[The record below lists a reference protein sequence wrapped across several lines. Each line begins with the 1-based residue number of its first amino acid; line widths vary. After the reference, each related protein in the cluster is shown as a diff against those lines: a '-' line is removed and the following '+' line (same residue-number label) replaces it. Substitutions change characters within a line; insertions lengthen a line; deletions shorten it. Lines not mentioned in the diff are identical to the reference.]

1 MVQVAANAYI
11 ANIDIIDEH
20 GRVVTIEARE
30 SVGPHFVI
38 TFNSQ
43 SQHYQSTIPYIDFNI
58 DNYQN
63 DDVDKQNSD
72 DYKHYSD
79 VNKQDSD
86 IDKQDGDVNK
96 QDNVDDMQTTDED
109 EGDPKSFKDLL
120 GALSDASDENIDTD
134 EEVGG
139 SFKKELRTLHANGRL
154 RQILIDGK
162 TDESK
167 NPMLMFKNRGPK
179 GFSQLAYVIDN
190 NPNSIVNTLIC
201 RTNKIILIIFIHLL
215 GRITKIFLI
224 SLRNVTLMYLCMH

>member
-1 MVQVAANAYI
+1 MVQAAANAYR

-86 IDKQDGDVNK
+86 VDKQDGDVDKQDSDVDKQDGDVDKQDSDVDKQDSDVNK
-96 QDNVDDMQTTDED
+96 QDGDVDKQDSGVNKQDTVDDMQTTDED

-120 GALSDASDENIDTD
+120 GALSDAGDENTDTD
-134 EEVGG
+134 EEVGD

-154 RQILIDGK
+154 RKILIGGK

-167 NPMLMFKNRGPK
+167 NPMLMFTNRGPK
-179 GFSQLAYVIDN
+179 GFSQ
-190 NPNSIVNTLIC
+190 
-201 RTNKIILIIFIHLL
+201 
-215 GRITKIFLI
+215 
-224 SLRNVTLMYLCMH
+224 